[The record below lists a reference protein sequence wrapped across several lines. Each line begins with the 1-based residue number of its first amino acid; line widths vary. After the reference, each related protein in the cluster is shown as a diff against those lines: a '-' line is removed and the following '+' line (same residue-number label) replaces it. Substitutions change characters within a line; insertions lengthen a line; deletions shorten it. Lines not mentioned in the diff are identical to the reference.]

1 MIRFAKNANNLIIEP
16 IKKYQKILLKL
27 LKYIVLFLLL
37 IIILLSTSYV
47 QTKLAKY
54 ATIAINE
61 DFGTDL
67 LIQKVDLSFLGTVQL
82 KGIEIRDHH
91 KDTLIFVNKLS
102 TSLLNA
108 KKILDR
114 EVKLKSISIEDAHF
128 HMKTYKDEQDDN
140 LAVFI
145 DSFDTDIPKDSLR
158 KRFILETSNIYFS
171 NLNYKLTNENDQ
183 KPLKYKAI
191 KIGGNLQDFSII
203 GPDVKA
209 NIRGLYFTESNGLN
223 VTNLTTNFLYSL
235 SAMHFRETTLQTR
248 NSKIVGNI
256 FFTYDRA
263 DLKDFNNKVEIKAN
277 FKKSTF
283 SVHDF
288 KKLYS
293 EISGNDVLNF
303 SGNLSGKLNDLNI
316 QNLQLESKKGIKVSG
331 DFTILNSINTDKPFL
346 FKGDLEHVSATFL
359 ELKRLL
365 PNIFGNT
372 LPPELSRL
380 GRFDV
385 NCKNSW
391 SSLNTAIK

>member
-1 MIRFAKNANNLIIEP
+1 LIRFAKNANNLIIEP

-140 LAVFI
+140 LTVFI

-171 NLNYKLTNENDQ
+171 N
-183 KPLKYKAI
+183 
-191 KIGGNLQDFSII
+191 
-203 GPDVKA
+203 
-209 NIRGLYFTESNGLN
+209 
-223 VTNLTTNFLYSL
+223 
-235 SAMHFRETTLQTR
+235 
-248 NSKIVGNI
+248 
-256 FFTYDRA
+256 
-263 DLKDFNNKVEIKAN
+263 
-277 FKKSTF
+277 
-283 SVHDF
+283 
-288 KKLYS
+288 
-293 EISGNDVLNF
+293 
-303 SGNLSGKLNDLNI
+303 
-316 QNLQLESKKGIKVSG
+316 
-331 DFTILNSINTDKPFL
+331 
-346 FKGDLEHVSATFL
+346 
-359 ELKRLL
+359 
-365 PNIFGNT
+365 
-372 LPPELSRL
+372 
-380 GRFDV
+380 
-385 NCKNSW
+385 
-391 SSLNTAIK
+391 